1 MRVLVLTRKTALER
15 EMLMVLVVVP
25 LDLQEVEEDLV
36 VVLVSVLVRT
46 EAQV

>member
-1 MRVLVLTRKTALER
+1 
-15 EMLMVLVVVP
+15 MLMVLVVVP